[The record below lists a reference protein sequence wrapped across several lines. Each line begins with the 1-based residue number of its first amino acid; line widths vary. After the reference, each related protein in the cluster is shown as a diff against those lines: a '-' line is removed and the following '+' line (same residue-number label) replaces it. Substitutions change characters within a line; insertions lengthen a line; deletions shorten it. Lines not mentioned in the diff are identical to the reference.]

1 VYLDN
6 FPMDGA
12 REVSRLCITL
22 GFCVMECLF
31 LGGLKIDGIS
41 CRLVFGHKA
50 RAANAKRRFTRS
62 FRQGSMTETV
72 RVVYTK
78 PGAPDGNHIVTNYH
92 LVKKFRGRQFK
103 RCKVHQYSFV
113 QN

>member
-62 FRQGSMTETV
+62 FRHHSNPCSEADSFSTSEV
-72 RVVYTK
+72 R
-78 PGAPDGNHIVTNYH
+78 
-92 LVKKFRGRQFK
+92 
-103 RCKVHQYSFV
+103 
-113 QN
+113 